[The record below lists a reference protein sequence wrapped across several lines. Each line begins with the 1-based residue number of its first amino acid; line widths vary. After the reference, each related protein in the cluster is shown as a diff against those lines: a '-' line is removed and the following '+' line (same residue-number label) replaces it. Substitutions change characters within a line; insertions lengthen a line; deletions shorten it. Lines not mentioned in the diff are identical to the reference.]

1 MNVEQEEAV
10 VVGGII
16 YAEANAGNVGGG
28 MGGSGTSYSGGSG
41 GGNGCR
47 KGVGSLG
54 KTRWRWRELWW

>member
-1 MNVEQEEAV
+1 M
-10 VVGGII
+10 VGGII